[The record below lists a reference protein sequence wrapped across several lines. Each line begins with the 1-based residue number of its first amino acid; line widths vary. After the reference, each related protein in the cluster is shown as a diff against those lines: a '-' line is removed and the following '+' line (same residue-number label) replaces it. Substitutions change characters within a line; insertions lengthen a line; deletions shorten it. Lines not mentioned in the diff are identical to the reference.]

1 MQYIERHTESLD
13 WVTLL
18 ILACLVL
25 FVLAKQLYPKRFNEF
40 ILLPATNKYF
50 FTQGKNEK
58 IQHPFNL
65 ILFIAQAISVS
76 LFIYLYIQSYRPNLV
91 ETNPWLFT
99 HILTGYVVFVS
110 IKFAL
115 EKIIGS
121 IFSLD
126 SLINSYLFQKLNYR
140 NLLTVVFILGNLI
153 FFYLVKP
160 APSALFAFI
169 LVILILNGITMFYC
183 YKRNASTILA
193 NFFYFILYL
202 CALEIAPYIILYQ
215 VLI

>member
-1 MQYIERHTESLD
+1 MQYIERHTESHD

-18 ILACLVL
+18 IVACLIL
-25 FVLAKQLYPKRFNEF
+25 FVVAKQLYPKRFNEF

-76 LFIYLYIQSYRPNLV
+76 LFIYLYIQSYRPKLV
-91 ETNPWLFT
+91 ETNPWLYT
-99 HILTGYVVFVS
+99 HIITGYAVFVS

-121 IFSLD
+121 IFSID
-126 SLINSYLFQKLNYR
+126 SLINTYLFQKLNYR

-202 CALEIAPYIILYQ
+202 CALEIAPYIILYH